1 MVYNRQKKYTM
12 REKERTPKMRQSG
25 KQEKKEGE
33 EGFEFMFIYQT
44 LSLILNDDITSTDHC
59 SFLSDRDRHL
69 STTKNKFAC

>member
-1 MVYNRQKKYTM
+1 M
-12 REKERTPKMRQSG
+12 RERENSRDASTG
-25 KQEKKEGE
+25 KTEEKTREKKEEE

-69 STTKNKFAC
+69 LTTTK

>member
-1 MVYNRQKKYTM
+1 M
-12 REKERTPKMRQSG
+12 RERENSRDASTG
-25 KQEKKEGE
+25 KTEEKTREKKEEEEE

-69 STTKNKFAC
+69 LTTTK